1 MKSERHERGDSLSTP
16 RRGTSSSPRAQRV
29 RRAAPRLSRD
39 APRRETPAGLATTPR
54 PATPSL
60 CSSPKAPQVAI
71 ASQTA
76 MTPPRCHRVAKSQAI
91 RRAGPRATIDAP
103 CGWRVAPPG
112 FRMTPCL
119 VCGRC
124 SSQPHSYT
132 RRPCLSIPSDFK
144 RSESLASAVV
154 PMEPH
159 PSDFDCSCVVATPP
173 SDAGSADATD

>member
-1 MKSERHERGDSLSTP
+1 MRAYTPSIFVPRRCDAQAVQPIDRLARSRERKTLVTPRQHTERPFANATRIALSLRRSERVNKKTKKTKSERDEHGDSLSTP

-76 MTPPRCHRVAKSQAI
+76 KPRHAATDSPSRKQFVGPDRVPPSM
-91 RRAGPRATIDAP
+91 RRAG
-103 CGWRVAPPG
+103 GG
-112 FRMTPCL
+112 
-119 VCGRC
+119 
-124 SSQPHSYT
+124 SS
-132 RRPCLSIPSDFK
+132 
-144 RSESLASAVV
+144 
-154 PMEPH
+154 H
-159 PSDFDCSCVVATPP
+159 PDS
-173 SDAGSADATD
+173 G